1 MRQLALLADMAIQ
14 RLCLISLAVAA
25 AFIGI
30 LALIGAAD
38 IFGTNLLHRPV
49 PSSVELSEAGLV
61 IIVFM
66 GLAQAQRRRAHI
78 TVDILSGRFRGWAA
92 KASTALALIAAIV
105 FFGLLAWRAYIAA
118 EQSLAIDERSMGEVS
133 FEIWPGKILLCA
145 GSAIALL
152 ESLRQLVRL
161 CLGAADDL
169 DAPPGAGGG
178 GSAGA

>member
-1 MRQLALLADMAIQ
+1 MRQLALLADTAIQ
-14 RLCLISLAVAA
+14 RLCVIALAIAA
-25 AFIGI
+25 AFIGL

-78 TVDILSGRFRGWAA
+78 TVDILSGNFRGWAA
-92 KASTALALIAAIV
+92 KASTGLALIAAII
-105 FFGLLAWRAYIAA
+105 FFGLLAWRAYLAA
-118 EQSLAIDERSMGEVS
+118 EQSLAIDERSMGEIS

-145 GSAIALL
+145 GSVIALL

-161 CLGAADDL
+161 CVGAPDAT
-169 DAPPGAGGG
+169 DAPTDAD
-178 GSAGA
+178 GSARL